1 MGTGIDAHLADL
13 PWKRQIKNKHRR
25 ETRTVMEEST
35 DKYEE

>member
-25 ETRTVMEEST
+25 ETRE
-35 DKYEE
+35 KR